1 MNAPPTGLRERQAE
15 QARTA
20 MLDAAIAQLESRA
33 ADDVSMAEIAE
44 AAGVSLRTLYRYFPD
59 RASLL
64 RAAGEH
70 LYASLDV
77 PFEISGPD
85 MISASFLDAAKRL
98 STRPEMTRALVRT
111 PAGRATRTPVR
122 GRRVQAIRAALEPVT
137 DGLDPDTARWATAV
151 ITHLCGAASWVF
163 IADDQGLDDTDAQ
176 RAVAW
181 AIDFLVAS
189 LQEASPAAAT
199 PSVSADDTEEES

>member
-1 MNAPPTGLRERQAE
+1 
-15 QARTA
+15 
-20 MLDAAIAQLESRA
+20 MLDAAIAQLESRT

-98 STRPEMTRALVRT
+98 SARPEMTRALVRT

-137 DGLDPDTARWATAV
+137 DGLDADTARWATAV

-199 PSVSADDTEEES
+199 PSVSADDAEEES